1 MINSKAQKAKSKLQ
15 LKKSVVASFVGTLGS
30 SIFSFGLGLMILKV
44 TGSALSFSFSLMVGP
59 LVALLLM
66 PITGSVVDRFSHK
79 KIILISQGGTI
90 LLLLLYF
97 FYTYFTQTHFFLASA
112 LLIIGLRISDQ
123 FTDTAQAASKVQVV
137 LTEDL
142 MPLAGYQQTA
152 SSMVG
157 LFSSLLGAILYGI
170 LPFYLF
176 VIFELISELITY
188 ILTVTLDFSLGEPKE
203 VSAPSVIT
211 KEDSSFKAGLKF
223 ISRQKFLIIFLVIGA
238 SLNFFNS
245 VLNVGLTL
253 ILLNGLKTS
262 TFQLGIFDTLFS
274 LGLMLSGI
282 LIGKLKP
289 ANHIFQQF
297 IRLSYLI
304 GICYILMGSSL
315 MLPISSGG
323 KFAFLLVLAFFM
335 GIVLTFINVPVNV
348 WLQKSIPQS
357 YQGRVF
363 SVLSVI
369 SSLLM
374 PLGVMVYG
382 FLFDLNFMPLLEK
395 SAFLLMISG
404 LLMGAITLLIVKISH
419 VDVKHP
425 EIILPK

>member
-1 MINSKAQKAKSKLQ
+1 MINSQGQKAKSKLQ

-123 FTDTAQAASKVQVV
+123 FTGTAQAASKVQVV

-142 MPLAGYQQTA
+142 TSLAGYQQTA

-188 ILTVTLDFSLGEPKE
+188 ILTASLDFSLGEAKAGPTT
-203 VSAPSVIT
+203 PSIT
-211 KEDSSFKAGLKF
+211 KKDRSFKAGLTF
-223 ISRQKFLIIFLVIGA
+223 IARQKFLIIFLFMGA
-238 SLNFFNS
+238 ALNFFNS
-245 VLNVGLTL
+245 VLNVGLTI
-253 ILLNGLKTS
+253 ILLKGLKTS
-262 TFQLGIFDTLFS
+262 TFQLGIFETLFS

-315 MLPISSGG
+315 ILPISSGG
-323 KFAFLLVLAFFM
+323 KFALLLVLAFFM
-335 GIVLTFINVPVNV
+335 GLILTFINVPINV
-348 WLQKSIPQS
+348 WLQKSIPQD

-363 SVLSVI
+363 SVLSVV

-382 FLFDLNFMPLLEK
+382 FLFDLNFMSLLEK
-395 SAFLLMISG
+395 SAFLLIVSG